1 MLDLLGVA
9 MAVWS
14 YEPMTTW
21 LRLPRGMSLHEVPGV
36 AVGPDDFLYL
46 LTRNTANPIIV
57 FTRDGEFV
65 RTFGAGNFTNRAHG
79 ISVGPDG
86 FLYCADDAA
95 QTITKWSTAGELV
108 MTIGEPNRASPRF
121 SGEPFNRPT
130 HAVVDGAGR
139 IFVSDGYGNARIHR
153 YGANGER
160 EISWGAPGIEPG
172 SFMVPHNLCLAG
184 TRLYVADREAH
195 RIQVFDLD
203 GELVDLWNG
212 IHRPSAITLGPDQNI
227 YVGEL
232 TGGSLMEG
240 AAGVGHRVSIFDQQ
254 GQLLGRVGD
263 PTEGE
268 EPGQFIAPH
277 GIAVN
282 QEGDIFVG
290 EVSFTIRGRFLNPPR
305 ELKSF
310 TRLKC
315 LP

>member
-1 MLDLLGVA
+1 
-9 MAVWS
+9 MAEWS
-14 YEPMTTW
+14 YEPFTGW
-21 LRLPRGMSLHEVPGV
+21 LRLPQGMSLQEVPGV
-36 AVGPDDFLYL
+36 AVGPDDSLYL
-46 LTRNTANPIIV
+46 LTRNTDNPIIV
-57 FTRDGEFV
+57 FAPDGEFV
-65 RTFGAGNFTNRAHG
+65 RAFGAGIFTNRAHG

-95 QTITKWSTAGELV
+95 QTITKWSTAGALV
-108 MTIGEPNRASPRF
+108 MTIGVPGQASPRF

-130 HAVVDGAGR
+130 DAVVDDAGR

-153 YGANGER
+153 YAANGQR

-184 TRLYVADREAH
+184 NRLFVADREAH

-203 GELVDLWNG
+203 GKLVDLWNG
-212 IHRPSAITLGPDQNI
+212 IHRPCAITLGPDQNI

-232 TGGSLMEG
+232 TGGSLMDG

-254 GQLLGRVGD
+254 GLLLGRVGD
-263 PTEGE
+263 PIEGE
-268 EPGQFIAPH
+268 APGQFIAPH

-282 QEGDIFVG
+282 REGDIFVG

-310 TRLKC
+310 TRLKR
-315 LP
+315 LA